1 MDSVDSNQIASKKEI
16 GRTRDDEP
24 VFEVELKGGL
34 VLVSAVRKSGR
45 AETLGAG
52 SHRAIARHIAKKKE
66 PGFKLSALEKSD
78 YPEDVLAP
86 HLPKWEQVTLRIQAL
101 EAARS

>member
-1 MDSVDSNQIASKKEI
+1 MDTVDTNQIASKQQI
-16 GRTRDDEP
+16 GETRDGEP
-24 VFEVELKGGL
+24 VYEVELKGGL

-66 PGFKLSALEKSD
+66 QGFKLTVLEKST
-78 YPEDVLAP
+78 YPEEVLAP
-86 HLPKWEQVTLRIQAL
+86 HLPNWEEVTDNI
-101 EAARS
+101 RSYERSRG